1 MNATEKQIISVE
13 RAISDM
19 WVLHRE
25 MLRIADMTTGIFH
38 YQRLMPRDAERFV
51 ELFNEY
57 RDRAQIVSLHVAGA
71 VSSQFAS
78 NEPQQNAPQ
87 DSPSDQPLA
96 EASDEKPSKR
106 GPEHQ
111 STVSQDQQRNG

>member
-1 MNATEKQIISVE
+1 MNATEKQIISIE

-19 WVLHRE
+19 WMLHRE
-25 MLRIADMTTGIFH
+25 MLRIADMTTGISFRH
-38 YQRLMPRDAERFV
+38 LMPKDAERFV

-57 RDRAQIVSLHVAGA
+57 RDRAMIVSLHVAGA
-71 VSSQFAS
+71 VSSRFAS
-78 NEPQQNAPQ
+78 NEPQQDRPQ
-87 DSPSDQPLA
+87 SSASDQPLA

-106 GPEHQ
+106 EPEHQ